1 MVKFT
6 ICAITLLGVFLY
18 GYTFDN
24 KKVPVNQL
32 FRSVSDAY
40 RNVMKPASLFGII
53 LVRIALYAAI
63 IILFAFSF
71 ERTRMLLGL
80 QLSWRSMVLTS
91 SIFTILVILFYFVF
105 GLPLLIFSK
114 IELLIRTTHRKKL
127 SFRFLI
133 TSYILFAYAFFLWYS
148 RNTMTECSNIVLL
161 GLLISYMLN
170 MTMLINISMEPVT
183 CCYCKY
189 GEKKRVEQKYPLKIV
204 LAGALILIL
213 LIVLN
218 LYLGVVM
225 IANRLDQAYIY
236 VGTARQVSDLD
247 LLYYT
252 VISFTT
258 IGYGEIVPHHFES
271 KMMAIVIAYTS
282 VMCLV
287 IFVSSIL
294 ALKQNQSKE

>member
-1 MVKFT
+1 MSK
-6 ICAITLLGVFLY
+6 IIIYAITILGIFLY
-18 GYTFDN
+18 GNTIEN
-24 KKVPVNQL
+24 KRLPLNQIA
-32 FRSVSDAY
+32 RAVSGAY
-40 RNVMKPASLFGII
+40 HGVLRRTNLVGTI
-53 LVRIALYAAI
+53 LVRIALCVAI
-63 IILFAFSF
+63 AFIAVFSYQQSVSMLGN
-71 ERTRMLLGL
+71 TLSYRMGLLTCSL
-80 QLSWRSMVLTS
+80 
-91 SIFTILVILFYFVF
+91 FTILIIVFYYLF
-105 GLPLLIFSK
+105 GMPLLIFSK

-133 TSYILFAYAFFLWYS
+133 TCYILFVYAFLLWNS
-148 RNTMTECSNIVLL
+148 RAAMAESGNIVLL
-161 GLLISYMLN
+161 GLAISYALN

-189 GEKKRVEQKYPLKIV
+189 GQKKRIEQKYPLKIV

-218 LYLGVVM
+218 LYLGVVV
-225 IANRLDQAYIY
+225 IANRLDNAYVY
-236 VGTARQVSDLD
+236 VGTGSQVSDMD

-258 IGYGEIVPHHFES
+258 IGYGEIVPQHFES
-271 KMMAIVIAYTS
+271 KMMAIIIAYTS

-294 ALKQNQSKE
+294 ALKDTLKS